1 MARTAA
7 IIAAAGSGERLGAK
21 TPKAFVQLAGRTL
34 IEHAFSSLSPL
45 VDEVVIAAPA
55 TYEGQVQSLFGE
67 SAKVV
72 TGGATRS
79 ASIAHALEAISPDIE
94 FVLVHDAA
102 RALASTSLA
111 GRVIQALNDG
121 EVAVIPALPVVD
133 TIKSIN
139 SDGYVT
145 LTPDRTYLRAV
156 QTPQGF
162 TRQILNR
169 AHQDSERNPDATDD
183 AALVESLGEK
193 VKVIEGEARALK
205 ITTGEDL
212 ERAMAILGLSRSDEI
227 RSGIGVDA
235 HAFSTDPNRKL
246 HLACLDWAGEVG
258 VDGHSDG
265 DVAAHA
271 ICDALFSAAGIGDL
285 GSNFGVD
292 DPRYAGASGATL
304 LREASNRV
312 KNSGFE
318 ILNVSVQIV
327 GNRPKLS
334 PRRREAIS
342 ALSIALGGAEV
353 SVSATTTDGL
363 GLTGE
368 GRGIGASASALIIKR
383 ALRDVNVG
391 SNT

>member
-55 TYEGQVQSLFGE
+55 TYEDQVQNLFGE

-79 ASIAHALEAISPDIE
+79 ASIAHALEVISPDIE

-102 RALASTSLA
+102 RALASASLV
-111 GRVIQALNDG
+111 GRVIQALNGG

-205 ITTGEDL
+205 ITTSDDL

-246 HLACLDWAGEVG
+246 ILACLDWAGEVG